1 MTPISTL
8 IQSFLDESDINLRS
22 RSQYK
27 RILDIYYRWLTN
39 QGIDVHHFTKGDI
52 VQYKR
57 YIQTHCKE
65 RTVNNYLVVIRKY
78 VNWLRDNNHTEV
90 NMDNLKPVRVRLT
103 FTKLPLTEWEV
114 KKLLNFRERT
124 IKDRRDKFMIRMLLA
139 TGFRLSEMLG
149 VKVSDVYTTKKKFY
163 IRITRKGKL
172 HQEAYR
178 IPETTYLSLIK
189 WIDANR
195 LKPDQYVIFN
205 TVYSNRLSLGAA
217 THIIKYRMIRA
228 GINDQFKSAHS
239 LRHTFATMMVK
250 NGMSLMTV
258 SKALG
263 HASIKTTEVYTQ
275 QYGHYLV
282 NNAEY
287 INKVET
293 LITSSNYKVFRL

>member
-8 IQSFLDESDINLRS
+8 IQSFLDESDINQRS
-22 RSQYK
+22 RAQYK

-149 VKVSDVYTTKKKFY
+149 VKVSDVSKHKKGYY
-163 IRITRKGKL
+163 IRIIGKGKL
-172 HQEAYR
+172 APTQTRITERLYR
-178 IPETTYLSLIK
+178 YIMA
-189 WIDANR
+189 WIADNKLR
-195 LKPDQYVIFN
+195 VTDYIIFN
-205 TVYSNRLSLGAA
+205 THTRGSLNIITA
-217 THIIKYRMIRA
+217 TMMIKYRMRRV
-228 GINDQFKSAHS
+228 GINDELKSAHS
-239 LRHTFATMMVK
+239 LRHTFAVTLLK
-250 NGMSLMTV
+250 NGMSIYTV
-258 SKALG
+258 KAAMR
-263 HASIKTTEVYTQ
+263 HANVRTTELYTT
-275 QYGHYLV
+275 QYDKYV
-282 NNAEY
+282 TNNAEY
-287 INKVET
+287 INQLEKIQT
-293 LITSSNYKVFRL
+293 KSNCKLYG